1 MRVRHAVPALAL
13 LLTVSATACVHGAGD
28 DPAFTETDSA
38 GVRIAESSAPNWPA
52 GEGWALSGEPLV
64 DIGEA
69 EGEDAYRFGW
79 IMTATFLPDG
89 GLVVLDGQ
97 SAVLRAYDPD
107 GTHRWSTGGQG
118 GGPGEFSRPSAVVRL
133 GTDSLL
139 VWDPA
144 RPGASILTT
153 DGAFVR
159 SFLVDAGNA
168 GFSTR
173 SVAVTPD
180 RTLLL
185 FASGST
191 ALLDGP
197 PLKQGM
203 ARERDPVLRVDL
215 GTGAVLDTVGVYPG
229 MEWYATEGGIGPPP
243 FAHMA
248 WFALR
253 DSTLVVGTSEDFS
266 VDLYALDG
274 RLAGIERVSGIDLA
288 VRDGDM
294 EAYRNAYAEVVDDPQ
309 QLERLMDRLDK
320 VPVPERKA
328 AYSMILA
335 DTEGNL
341 WLLGVPVGP
350 HLSREVSVISPQGR
364 YLGTVTLPERF
375 VPTDI
380 RGDALVGYWRDEL
393 DVQHVRVY
401 AILK

>member
-1 MRVRHAVPALAL
+1 MRARSARALSL
-13 LLTVSATACVHGAGD
+13 LLLVSATACVHGAGD
-28 DPAFTETDSA
+28 DPAFTVTDSA
-38 GVRIAESSAPNWPA
+38 GVRIAESTAPRWA
-52 GEGWALSGEPLV
+52 SGGGWALSDEPLA
-64 DIGEA
+64 DIGAAEA
-69 EGEDAYRFGW
+69 DEPYQFGW
-79 IMTATFLPDG
+79 IMAATFLPDG
-89 GLVVLDGQ
+89 GFVVLDGQ
-97 SAVLRAYDPD
+97 SAVLRAYDAD

-118 GGPGEFSRPSAVVRL
+118 DGPGEFSRPSAVRRL
-133 GTDSLL
+133 GGDSLL
-139 VWDPA
+139 IWDPG
-144 RPGASILTT
+144 RPGASILTN

-197 PLKQGM
+197 APRQGM

-215 GTGAVLDTVGVYPG
+215 GTGAVLDTVGVFPG
-229 MEWYATEGGIGPPP
+229 MEWYATDGGIGPPP

-266 VDLYALDG
+266 VALHRLDG
-274 RLAGIERVSGIDLA
+274 QLAGIERVAGMDLA
-288 VRDGDM
+288 VRDDDM
-294 EAYRNAYAEVVDDPQ
+294 EAYRSAFRDAVADPQ
-309 QLERLMDRLDK
+309 QRKRLMDRLDN

-328 AYSMILA
+328 AYSMIFV
-335 DTEGNL
+335 DDEGNL
-341 WLLGVPVGP
+341 WLLDPPVGP
-350 HLSREVSVISPQGR
+350 VLPSTISVISADGR
-364 YLGTVTLPERF
+364 YLGTVALPERF
-375 VPTDI
+375 VPLDI
-380 RGDALVGYWRDEL
+380 RGDAMIGYWRDEL
-393 DVQHVRVY
+393 DVHHAQVY